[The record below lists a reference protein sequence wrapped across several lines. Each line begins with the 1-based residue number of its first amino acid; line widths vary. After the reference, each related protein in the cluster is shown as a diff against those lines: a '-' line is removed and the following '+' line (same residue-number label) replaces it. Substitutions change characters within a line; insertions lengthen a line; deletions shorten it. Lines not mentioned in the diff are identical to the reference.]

1 MSFKSEAATVRAG
14 LKSGSY
20 KKADP
25 DPYGFMGF
33 AEQVTFGIR
42 AEAEQRRKE
51 DLIEKQQ
58 KAAERKALAAKQAAK
73 EAADK
78 KIKGYITRAMAD
90 VTSGYSNA
98 PSNPAGLAGMNDQ
111 IFTAVQ
117 DMGITTYK
125 GVQDLLASPNFRKT
139 VDGFYAPVQTNTAST
154 DVPVVD
160 VPEVDTSSNTVPIYH
175 NGYKITPKA
184 NGRFVVDGGE
194 YAGVLAKESF
204 TIDSL
209 KDVLSRNPEG
219 GLSAPE
225 NKTETSVSTNLET
238 AANSLN
244 TQTDNLFGTSTEFD
258 MSTLEA
264 GTWEAE
270 IDRVLKQGR
279 DFPNKYPNAE
289 ETAQQIRD
297 VASSKGWVTFGGLS
311 TADIRSK
318 TSAELQAEINQME
331 AGIGGQNVSDEDIT
345 KLKEFVVAKQAI
357 EQEGAFW
364 NKPEEIFTKLASE
377 DERQVL
383 VARLELWKLTS
394 DKPEAV
400 KNIENAITIFDA
412 VQNNRPLDDAILEKM
427 VGADV
432 GVIEGLK
439 AVYGDRAKPEQ
450 MVTIEKLISLAKE
463 KDSKD
468 RKPKDLAFTSWAAR
482 TGLAESLASTDE
494 AVRKEAEKDLAAWEK
509 LWSGRTSIAKNSVEW
524 WQDAKNLSKMSLT
537 EVDLLL
543 DSGTITEENN
553 KEAYAALL
561 RLKPTLEAQATESG
575 SSELAGIETLDE
587 LNRYLIANEAK
598 FEGNDALKAA
608 YTKMHVEL
616 QKQEAAA
623 NEGKTIDPKERA
635 RRKWMEDNQIENPSA
650 MTFEQIGA
658 MEKAVSE
665 LISPADDAEIITN
678 SEMFRVGDSYVKRDT
693 DGKLRDIYTNE
704 VVEPTSEAKPIPES
718 IRREISKDYTR
729 IRDDLL
735 TPMSAV
741 QSKSLGTIRSAKRLS
756 EIATKNPEVL
766 TTVGTAASFLGR
778 LSINLDTLTNY
789 ANQGLSPE
797 QVVDRVMNEQL
808 QGTASAQA
816 LFDAE
821 ILKYAYL
828 YASVNLEQSGRG
840 LSDTDFK
847 QALRQVKASDG
858 KLETFEGLLRQLTN
872 ETIGKVRGSIENI
885 FGSEETGK
893 GMNAEVA
900 SLERTSGQPIGNY
913 PRNMDEFIRFNR
925 LDAEMAW
932 LNGSPST
939 GPIVEQGGNG
949 SGNNNE
955 GQNDFYGDGATLEG
969 IPENAKIKSSQ
980 SAKTLIERT
989 DYEDIILIN
998 TLMKQDPK
1006 LSRAQA
1012 TLILNEARG
1021 Q

>member
-14 LKSGSY
+14 LKAGSY
-20 KKADP
+20 KQADP

-73 EAADK
+73 DAADK
-78 KIKGYITRAMAD
+78 KIKGYITRAMAG
-90 VTSGYSNA
+90 VTSGYPNA
-98 PSNPAGLAGMNDQ
+98 PTDPAGLAGMNDQ

-117 DMGITTYK
+117 DMGITTFK
-125 GVQDLLASPNFRKT
+125 GVQDLLASPNFQKT
-139 VDGFYAPVQTNTAST
+139 VDGFYTPVQTNAAGTS
-154 DVPVVD
+154 VPVVD

-175 NGYKITPKA
+175 NGFKLTP
-184 NGRFVVDGGE
+184 NGDGTFTLDGGE
-194 YAGVLAKESF
+194 YNGFQTKKYELDTLQAILNNKS
-204 TIDSL
+204 S
-209 KDVLSRNPEG
+209 G
-219 GLSAPE
+219 GFSAPE
-225 NKTETSVSTNLET
+225 NNTETSVSSSLAT
-238 AANSLN
+238 AASSLDR
-244 TQTDNLFGTSTEFD
+244 QTTNLFGTSTEFD
-258 MSTLEA
+258 MTTLEA

-297 VASSKGWVTFGGLS
+297 VASSKGWVTYGGLS

-318 TSAELQAEINQME
+318 TSAELQDEINQME
-331 AGIGGQNVSDEDIT
+331 AGIGGQNISDEDIT

-383 VARLELWKLTS
+383 EARLELWKLTS

-509 LWSGRTSIAKNSVEW
+509 LWSGRTSIATKPVEW
-524 WQDAKNLSKMSLT
+524 WQDAKNLSKMTLA
-537 EVDLLL
+537 EVELLL
-543 DSGTITEENN
+543 DSNTITQESN

-561 RLKPTLEAQATESG
+561 RLKPTLEAQATESD

-598 FEGNDALKAA
+598 FQGNDALKAA

-616 QKQEAAA
+616 QNQEAAA
-623 NEGKTIDPKERA
+623 NAGKPIDPKERA
-635 RRKWMEDNQIENPSA
+635 RRQWMEDNNITNPSA

-665 LISPADDAEIITN
+665 LISPADPAEIITN

-756 EIATKNPEVL
+756 EIATNNPEVL
-766 TTVGTAASFLGR
+766 TTVGSAASFLGR

-797 QVVDRVMNEQL
+797 QVVDQVMNEQL

-885 FGSEETGK
+885 FGSDETGK

-913 PRNMDEFIRFNR
+913 PRNMDEFVKFNR

-932 LNGSPST
+932 LNGTPST
-939 GPIVEQGGNG
+939 GPIVEGGGNG
-949 SGNNNE
+949 GGNQ
-955 GQNDFYGDGATLEG
+955 GQTDFYGDGVTLDG
-969 IPENAKIKSSQ
+969 IPENAKIKSNQ
-980 SAKTLIERT
+980 AAKTLIERT

-998 TLMKQDPK
+998 TLMGRDPK

-1012 TLILNEARG
+1012 TLILKEARG